1 MTRTPRTPR
10 TRTLVLAGHGMAGHR
25 LVEELRALDPAGTW
39 RVVILAEE
47 PHPAYDRVALSSYL
61 DGGTA
66 ADLGLPAPGLA
77 TDPRVELR
85 LATAVATIDR
95 TTRTV
100 TTTAGD
106 TIGYDALVLA
116 TGSKPF
122 IPPVPGHDLPGCFA
136 YRTLTDLDAI
146 RAAAVPGRPGVVI
159 GGGLLGLEAANA
171 LRLLGMEPHVVELA
185 PRLMPLQVDAAG
197 GTVLGQRIAER
208 GLQAHCGVA
217 TASVQAGPDGRASGV
232 ALADGT
238 ALEASVVIFSA
249 GVRPRDEL
257 AAPAGLER
265 GERGGYL
272 VDALCRTEDSR
283 IWAIGECAA
292 VSGRCYGLAA
302 PGYRMAESVARQ
314 LLGLGGEPFEQADM
328 STKLKLLGVEVA
340 SFGDAHAGAAGSLE
354 LSRLDET
361 QGTYAKLVLDADGRT
376 LLGGILVGDARAYG
390 DLLPF
395 VGRPAPSAAHLLL
408 SPAS

>member
-1 MTRTPRTPR
+1 MSHTP
-10 TRTLVLAGHGMAGHR
+10 RTLVLAGHGMAGHR
-25 LVEELRALDPAGTW
+25 LVEELRALDRAGSW
-39 RVVILAEE
+39 RVVVLAEE
-47 PHPAYDRVALSSYL
+47 PRPAYDRVALSSYL
-61 DGGTA
+61 DARSA
-66 ADLGLPAPGLA
+66 ADLTLPAPGLA

-85 LATAVATIDR
+85 LATAVASIDR
-95 TTRTV
+95 TAHTV
-100 TTTAGD
+100 TTTTGA

-122 IPPVPGHDLPGCFA
+122 IPPVPGHDLPGCFS

-197 GTVLGQRIAER
+197 GGVLGQRVAER
-208 GLQAHCGVA
+208 GLHAHCGVA
-217 TASVQAGPDGRASGV
+217 TAAVRPGPDGRAAAV
-232 ALADGT
+232 TLADGT
-238 ALEASVVIFSA
+238 TLEASVVVFSA

-257 AAPAGLER
+257 AAPAGLAT
-265 GERGGYL
+265 GGRGGFL
-272 VDALCRTEDSR
+272 VDDLCRTEDSR

-292 VSGRCYGLAA
+292 VSGRCYGLAT

-314 LLGLGGEPFEQADM
+314 LLDLPANPFEQADM
-328 STKLKLLGVEVA
+328 STKLKLLGVDVA
-340 SFGDAHAGAAGSLE
+340 SFGDAHAGTAGSLE
-354 LSRLDET
+354 LSRLDEV

-376 LLGGILVGDARAYG
+376 LLGGILVGDAQAYA

-395 VGRPAPSAAHLLL
+395 VGRPAPTAAHRLL

>member
-1 MTRTPRTPR
+1 MTNAPRTP
-10 TRTLVLAGHGMAGHR
+10 RTLVLAGHGMAGHR
-25 LVEELRALDPAGTW
+25 LVEELRALDPAGSW
-39 RVVILAEE
+39 RVVVLAEE
-47 PHPAYDRVALSSYL
+47 PRPAYDRVALSSYL
-61 DGGTA
+61 DGRSA
-66 ADLGLPAPGLA
+66 ADLGLPAPGLS
-77 TDPRVELR
+77 TDPRVEVR
-85 LATAVATIDR
+85 LATAVASVDR
-95 TTRTV
+95 AARTV

-106 TIGYDALVLA
+106 TVGYDALVLA

-146 RAAAVPGRPGVVI
+146 RAASQPGRPGVVI

-197 GTVLGQRIAER
+197 GDVLGRRITER
-208 GLQAHCGVA
+208 GLHAHCGVA
-217 TASVQAGPDGRASGV
+217 TASVQPGPDGRACAV

-238 ALEASVVIFSA
+238 VLEASVVIFSA

-257 AAPAGLER
+257 AAPAGLAT
-265 GERGGYL
+265 GERGGFR
-272 VDALCRTEDSR
+272 VDPLCRTADDR

-314 LLGLGGEPFEQADM
+314 LLDLPAAPFEQADM

-340 SFGDAHAGAAGSLE
+340 SFGDAHAGTAGSLE
-354 LSRLDET
+354 LSRLDEA
-361 QGTYAKLVLDADGRT
+361 QGTYAKLVLDADCRT
-376 LLGGILVGDARAYG
+376 LLGGILVGDAQAYA

-395 VGRPAPSAAHLLL
+395 VGRPAPSTAHRLL
-408 SPAS
+408 SPAP